1 MVLLSQ
7 NLEHW
12 SRNQEVG
19 VELARCNV
27 TSCNLFAKFSL
38 YVLTGLSVA
47 RVEVLMSNVM
57 EVSTRES
64 RTWESELEAMTFT
77 WSYWAYHFVFHLI
90 VKGVKILMKIARLL
104 ATK

>member
-7 NLEHW
+7 NLERW

-19 VELARCNV
+19 VELASCNV
-27 TSCNLFAKFSL
+27 TSCNPFAKFSL
-38 YVLTGLSVA
+38 YVLTCLSMA
-47 RVEVLMSNVM
+47 RVEVLMTNVM

-64 RTWESELEAMTFT
+64 RTWESELEAMTFR
-77 WSYWAYHFVFHLI
+77 WSYWAYHFVLHLI